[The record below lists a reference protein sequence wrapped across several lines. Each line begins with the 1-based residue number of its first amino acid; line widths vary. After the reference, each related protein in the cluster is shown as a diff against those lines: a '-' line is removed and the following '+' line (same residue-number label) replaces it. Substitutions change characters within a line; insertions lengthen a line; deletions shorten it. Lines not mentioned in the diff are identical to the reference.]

1 MEAGSKV
8 IDFPGILG
16 STAFAYADMRGFLS
30 RARQKCYCFSSSM
43 VPDMV
48 VPRPEVVPTMVTTP
62 AGNASPPPRIRRR
75 TRTARDADD
84 HAHNL
89 SQWEQSYDQFSAGT
103 FEGRLTELWLPRLQ
117 LFQESANQAL
127 HQSCAAWSD
136 SLWFGL
142 PAPHQAASRLD
153 AQPVPGDTLLYRQG
167 ACQFELCTPQDC
179 DLFGIVVDQDL
190 LREHL
195 TPLDEDISDLLGTG
209 GTLKIAPTLYRR
221 MIQTLEQALFESAPP
236 GPAIAD
242 ELQETVLDMLC
253 AAMAQ
258 GILPTPDPHSSRI
271 RHSRR
276 IVQQAR
282 ELVLSQASHRLSI
295 ADICRQ
301 LHVSRRSLQYSFQA
315 VVGLSP
321 LAYLRILKLNQVRR
335 RLHDAQDFSGRVTQ
349 VATTWGFEHLG
360 QFSQDY
366 RRLFGE
372 CPSATLKHT
381 RR

>member
-1 MEAGSKV
+1 
-8 IDFPGILG
+8 
-16 STAFAYADMRGFLS
+16 
-30 RARQKCYCFSSSM
+30 
-43 VPDMV
+43 
-48 VPRPEVVPTMVTTP
+48 MVTFP
-62 AGNASPPPRIRRR
+62 AGDPPPPPPPLRFHRR

-89 SQWEQSYDQFSAGT
+89 SQWEQSYDQFSSGS
-103 FEGRLTELWLPRLQ
+103 FQGQLTELWLPRLQ

-142 PAPHQAASRLD
+142 PAPHPAISRLD
-153 AQPVPGDTLLYRQG
+153 AQPIPGHTLLFRPG
-167 ACQFELCTPQDC
+167 ARQFELCTPQDY
-179 DLFGIVVDQDL
+179 DIFGIVVDQDL

-195 TPLDEDISDLLGTG
+195 TPLDEDACDRLGEG
-209 GTLKIAPTLYRR
+209 GTLTLSPALYQH
-221 MIQTLEQALFESAPP
+221 MIHTLGQALFAPQSAHTAPT
-236 GPAIAD
+236 AD
-242 ELQETVLDMLC
+242 ELQETVLDLLC
-253 AAMAQ
+253 TAMTQ
-258 GILPTPDPHSSRI
+258 GNRPTPDPHYSRI
-271 RHSRR
+271 RHNRQ

-282 ELVLSQASHRLSI
+282 ELVLAQASHRLSI
-295 ADICRQ
+295 TDICRQ
-301 LHVSRRSLQYSFQA
+301 LHVSRRTLQYSFQA

-335 RLHDAQDFSGRVTQ
+335 RLHNTQDFSSRVTQ

-372 CPSATLKHT
+372 CPSATLKHIPG
-381 RR
+381 